1 MNKGK
6 LVINTLVFLDEL
18 NSGVSQSKLLDK
30 VSEMGIKNV
39 EVRREFIKDFNN
51 ELTIIKEKAHSNDIT
66 LFYSVPEC
74 LFEDDKLRKIYI
86 EKYFDEAFK
95 MNCHYIKMN
104 IGDVRILSKKDTDI
118 INELCKKYSVKL
130 TVENDQTE
138 LNGKCDRIYKFLS
151 QNKKLGGE
159 ISFTFDVGNW
169 LFQEEDPKKNAE
181 ILKDFVTYVH
191 LKNADINKRNVL
203 LDEGIIEIEKILEIL
218 PKDLPMALEYPC
230 DSIDEIK
237 EEINKALKF

>member
-1 MNKGK
+1 MNKEK

-18 NSGVSQSKLLDK
+18 RNGLPQSKLIDK
-30 VSEMGIKNV
+30 ISEMGIKSI
-39 EVRREFIKDFNN
+39 EVRREFIKDFDI
-51 ELTIIKEKAHSNDIT
+51 ELANIKDKAQRNDII
-66 LFYSVPEC
+66 LFYSIPEC
-74 LFEDDKLRKIYI
+74 LFKEDKLRERDL
-86 EKYFDEAFK
+86 EKYFNEAFK

-104 IGDVRILSKKDTDI
+104 IGEVRILSKKDTDI
-118 INELCKKYSVKL
+118 INELCQKYSIKL

-169 LFQEEDPKKNAE
+169 LFQQEDPIKNAE
-181 ILKDFVTYVH
+181 ILKDYVTYVH
-191 LKNADINKRNVL
+191 LKNVDINKRNVL

-230 DSIDEIK
+230 ASIDEIK